1 MSKIVQAINAMISNS
16 EKLSN
21 ICASPYDYASDEYF
35 FEYNRKY
42 VWSIS
47 RNDAGAHTIYFYPK
61 ARSAQEMSQVHYEE
75 LSNYPMIA
83 YGNEELNS
91 KEARESIR
99 ELYIIIKEKLYNVDA
114 VLDDIIGDDIP
125 F

>member
-21 ICASPYDYASDEYF
+21 ICESPYDYSSGEYF

-42 VWSIS
+42 VWSILKS
-47 RNDAGAHTIYFYPK
+47 DNGTHTLYFYPK
-61 ARSAQEMSQVHYEE
+61 ARSSQQMAQVHYEE
-75 LSNYPMIA
+75 LSQHPMIA
-83 YGNEELNS
+83 YGSEQLNS
-91 KEARESIR
+91 KEAKESIG
-99 ELYIIIKEKLYNVDA
+99 ELYTIVKEKLYNVDA
-114 VLDDIIGDDIP
+114 ALDDIIGDDIP